1 MTRVSHST
9 ENLTCTG
16 ITLVISFGD
25 VRETEHCKAG
35 FLSGQKDL
43 TVNQTRELR
52 GFESL
57 TRHAVNRMSVIG
69 VTELRAT
76 ARIVC

>member
-9 ENLTCTG
+9 ENLTRTG
-16 ITLVISFGD
+16 IILVISSGD
-25 VRETEHCKAG
+25 VRDTEHGKAG
-35 FLSGQKDL
+35 YPSGQRDL

-57 TRHAVNRMSVIG
+57 TRHAVNRISVIG

>member
-9 ENLTCTG
+9 ENLTRTG
-16 ITLVISFGD
+16 IVLVISSGD
-25 VRETEHCKAG
+25 VRDTEHGKAG
-35 FLSGQKDL
+35 YPSGQRDL

-57 TRHAVNRMSVIG
+57 TRHAVNRISVIG
-69 VTELRAT
+69 FTDFPSI
-76 ARIVC
+76 ARVVC